1 MHETLS
7 LRPGPCTDAPR
18 QRRAQGAP
26 WTNASGATLAHGHM
40 PRILI
45 VAYGNPLRCDD
56 GVAWRAADALEGK
69 FRDSEVEILRLHQLA
84 PEVADSV
91 RQRELVLFVDAACVD
106 DVQNGRAGE
115 IRVREVSGAETRERP
130 GHFSHVY
137 SPAKVLRFA
146 RELYYDAPKAFMITV
161 AGENF
166 GHGDGLSVPVAS
178 ALPELITSIQQLI
191 EGVRT
196 KASTT
201 DDTKVHEGL

>member
-1 MHETLS
+1 M
-7 LRPGPCTDAPR
+7 A
-18 QRRAQGAP
+18 
-26 WTNASGATLAHGHM
+26 

-56 GVAWRAADALEGK
+56 GVAWRAADALEREFPK
-69 FRDSEVEILRLHQLA
+69 SEVEILRLHQLA

-106 DVQNGRAGE
+106 NVRSNRAGE
-115 IRVREVSGAETRERP
+115 IRVFEVSGTETRDSY

-137 SPAKVLRFA
+137 SPAKVLGFA
-146 RELYYDAPKAFMITV
+146 LELYREMPKAFVITV

-166 GHGDGLSVPVAS
+166 GHGDSLSAAVAS
-178 ALPELITSIQQLI
+178 VLPELVTRIQRLI
-191 EGVRT
+191 GDVPT

-201 DDTKVHEGL
+201 KGTKVHEGL